1 MWGRVCPHSLCHWV
15 NEVHGHVASNQD
27 LSCTTAGVCLHTCMC
42 CQCSVI
48 LGRMFPRCTIVWF
61 IFKKK
66 KKTGTIITNG
76 RCSPSPFCWHHLNP
90 PTNSGDAHCHHPL
103 CFDSTTSPP
112 QSPHECQW
120 WCLPPPSSQLQLAS
134 TTTSSLPWLPHKQQ
148 WCPLPAL
155 LVLPQLAP
163 SPQPALVSPQPYY
176 LFHTVL
182 PRPQTPYLPNFP
194 ISNQA
199 LSY

>member
-1 MWGRVCPHSLCHWV
+1 MWGRVCPRSLCHWV
-15 NEVHGHVASNQD
+15 NEAHGHVASNQD
-27 LSCTTAGVCLHTCMC
+27 LSCTMAGVCLHTCMC

-120 WCLPPPSSQLQLAS
+120 WCLPPPSS
-134 TTTSSLPWLPHKQQ
+134 PH
-148 WCPLPAL
+148 
-155 LVLPQLAP
+155 
-163 SPQPALVSPQPYY
+163 QPAPAPPHHMNGSDTYHHHHPLNFNWHQPPPPPCLDCHINSSDAHCQPY
-176 LFHTVL
+176 
-182 PRPQTPYLPNFP
+182 
-194 ISNQA
+194 
-199 LSY
+199 